1 MPWPSSSRASWLD
14 KPPLRS
20 APENAVLPHRYPF
33 RFVDE
38 GRGGSSVSV
47 FLTSDSPWLQRGEP
61 LSLGLAVEIM
71 AQASHVLLGGG
82 ENVYLAGVESAR
94 LLASC
99 EAGDRLE
106 AQAKREG
113 AFAGMFRV
121 SAALER
127 DGVRVAEAT
136 LILVNSAI
144 SG

>member
-1 MPWPSSSRASWLD
+1 M
-14 KPPLRS
+14 
-20 APENAVLPHRYPF
+20 LPHRYPF

-38 GRGGSSVSV
+38 GRGGSVSVS
-47 FLTSDSPWLQRGEP
+47 LTFGSPWLQRGEP
-61 LSLGLAVEIM
+61 LPLGLAVEIL

-82 ENVYLAGVESAR
+82 ESVYLAGIEGAR
-94 LLASC
+94 LLAPC
-99 EAGDRLE
+99 QVGDRLE